1 MAHGWTNKL
10 DETHDLT
17 GRSGV
22 PSIWLSVE
30 DALKT
35 FGGWS
40 VMFSKSST
48 TYDKEVIAHRE
59 SDPGFWVEFGKA
71 KAMAQFNEAVEEAY
85 QEFRDCYPKKKIKA
99 KELRRLL
106 ATALL
111 QDGWKP
117 VKAPILRE
125 IRDLRRKKKEEIRA
139 LRGGRTKKQWEQHLR
154 SCRPKEN
161 KNGR

>member
-1 MAHGWTNKL
+1 MANGWTTKL

-17 GRSGV
+17 SRSDIS
-22 PSIWLSVE
+22 SIWLSVE

-40 VMFSKSST
+40 AMFSKSST
-48 TYDKEVIAHRE
+48 TYDKEVIVHRE
-59 SDPGFWVEFGKA
+59 SDVGFWVEFGKA
-71 KAMAQFNEAVEEAY
+71 KAMAQFEIAIDEAY
-85 QEFRDCYPKKKIKA
+85 KEFRACYPKKKIKA
-99 KELRRLL
+99 KELKKLL

-154 SCRPKEN
+154 SCRSKEKQN
-161 KNGR
+161 DR